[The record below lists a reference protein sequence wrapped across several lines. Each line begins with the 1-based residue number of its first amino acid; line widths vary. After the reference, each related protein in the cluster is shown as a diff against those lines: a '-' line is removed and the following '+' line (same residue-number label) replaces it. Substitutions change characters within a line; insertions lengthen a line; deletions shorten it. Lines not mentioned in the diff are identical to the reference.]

1 MQEVLRSTF
10 GQLVIGLS
18 GLLMLTVVGVY
29 IALKF
34 RDEND
39 SSDSTADMLAK
50 FREMR
55 YEGHIN
61 EDEFR
66 HITTDLSG
74 KLSQQSS
81 AESVDSDGFD
91 LQG

>member
-1 MQEVLRSTF
+1 MQDVLQSTF
-10 GQLVIGLS
+10 GQLVIGLA

-29 IALKF
+29 FALRF

-39 SSDSTADMLAK
+39 STESSADLLTK

-55 YEGHIN
+55 HEGHIN

-66 HITTDLSG
+66 HITTDLKG

-81 AESVDSDGFD
+81 AESVDRDGFD

>member
-29 IALKF
+29 VALKF
-34 RDEND
+34 RDESD
-39 SSDSTADMLAK
+39 SSESSADLLAK

-55 YEGHIN
+55 FEGHIS
-61 EDEFR
+61 EDEYR
-66 HITTDLSG
+66 HITTDLKV

-81 AESVDSDGFD
+81 AEPVDADGF
-91 LQG
+91 